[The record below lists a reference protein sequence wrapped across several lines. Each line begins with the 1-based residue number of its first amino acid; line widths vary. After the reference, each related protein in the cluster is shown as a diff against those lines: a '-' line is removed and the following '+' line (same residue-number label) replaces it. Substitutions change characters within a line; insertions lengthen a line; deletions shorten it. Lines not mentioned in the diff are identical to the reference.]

1 MPLTSREILQ
11 AWDRGLGQHPLD
23 RALTLLRLGAVAP
36 EDVDLA
42 AWPVGARDE
51 ALLALREATFGRV
64 LGGFARCP
72 ACAAPLEFDVDAAAF
87 RAPAGIDVGP
97 FVVEADGLTVSVR
110 QPDSR
115 DLAAVVEHGDDD
127 PESALLHRCV
137 GEARDRAG
145 DARDPWA
152 SGRIPAALRE
162 RIAQE
167 LVARAPLVAAD
178 VALTCPACH
187 HAWEV
192 GVDIAGYFWT
202 EIEAEAH
209 RLLGQVAELARA
221 FGWRESDILAMSARR
236 RHAYLQV
243 LGP

>member
-1 MPLTSREILQ
+1 MSRPA
-11 AWDRGLGQHPLD
+11 AWRRDAADVARDPAGLGP
-23 RALTLLRLGAVAP
+23 G
-36 EDVDLA
+36 
-42 AWPVGARDE
+42 VG
-51 ALLALREATFGRV
+51 
-64 LGGFARCP
+64 P
-72 ACAAPLEFDVDAAAF
+72 
-87 RAPAGIDVGP
+87 APAGIDVGP

-167 LVARAPLVAAD
+167 LV
-178 VALTCPACH
+178 
-187 HAWEV
+187 
-192 GVDIAGYFWT
+192 
-202 EIEAEAH
+202 
-209 RLLGQVAELARA
+209 
-221 FGWRESDILAMSARR
+221 
-236 RHAYLQV
+236 
-243 LGP
+243 